1 MITVSDAEAV
11 AEAGAAAVASS
22 IRGGTR
28 TLALTGGNTP
38 RRMYEMLAG
47 MDLEWGRV
55 SVLFGDE
62 RCVPP
67 DDPESNY
74 RMARETLLS
83 RVDPGAVLR
92 IPAELGAEDA
102 ASLYDAAVGRLQ
114 PLDLVLLGVGED
126 GHCASLFPGHPA
138 LAAPGWA
145 VAVHGAPKP
154 PPDRVSLTLGA
165 LRNARRVIFL
175 ATGEGKAE
183 ALRRAQAGGV
193 PAGMIP
199 GAEWIVDR
207 AAAGAS

>member
-1 MITVSDAEAV
+1 MIAVADAEAV
-11 AEAGAAAVASS
+11 AQTGAEAVASAV
-22 IRGGTR
+22 RGGMR
-28 TLALTGGNTP
+28 TLALTGGSTP
-38 RRMYEMLAG
+38 RRIYEILAG

-62 RCVPP
+62 RCVSPN
-67 DDPESNY
+67 DPESNY

-92 IPAELGAEDA
+92 IAGELGAEEA

-175 ATGEGKAE
+175 VTGAGKAE
-183 ALRRAQAGGV
+183 ALRQAQAGAV